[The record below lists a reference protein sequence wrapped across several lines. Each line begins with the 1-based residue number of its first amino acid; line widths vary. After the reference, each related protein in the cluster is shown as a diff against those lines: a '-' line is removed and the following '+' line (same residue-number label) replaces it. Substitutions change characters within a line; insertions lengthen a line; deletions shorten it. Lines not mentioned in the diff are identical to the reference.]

1 MPVIPMEEL
10 NLLHST
16 ICQALGEPK
25 RIQILYALYD
35 QPRHVTALAEDL
47 DTPQSTISRHLA
59 ILRQRSLV
67 TAERDGLSV
76 TYRLADDT
84 IIQVLDTM
92 RGLLRSILERQSN
105 ALEN

>member
-1 MPVIPMEEL
+1 MPVISMEEL

-16 ICQALGEPK
+16 ICQALSEPK
-25 RIQILYALYD
+25 RIQILYALYG
-35 QPRHVTALAEDL
+35 QPRHVTTLAEDL

-59 ILRQRSLV
+59 VLRQRGLV
-67 TAERDGLSV
+67 MAERDGPSV